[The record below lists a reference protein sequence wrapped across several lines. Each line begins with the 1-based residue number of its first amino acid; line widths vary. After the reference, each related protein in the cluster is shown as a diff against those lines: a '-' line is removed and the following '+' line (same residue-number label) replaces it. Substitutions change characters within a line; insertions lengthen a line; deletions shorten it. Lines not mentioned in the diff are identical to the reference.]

1 MKIKNIVV
9 EDYIEDVDG
18 SIDGCVKMKDL
29 GDGYGLYMNE
39 NGEFVIENYNEVD
52 EFIWRVV

>member
-1 MKIKNIVV
+1 M
-9 EDYIEDVDG
+9 
-18 SIDGCVKMKDL
+18 